1 MSEYI
6 LELKNITKT
15 FGDFKANDNI
25 NLSLRRGEIHALLGE
40 NGAGKSTLM
49 NIVFGLYAPTSGKI
63 LINGVEKIISNP
75 NIAADNGIGMVHQH
89 FMLIENYTVLQNIIL
104 GQENVKKGVI
114 DLKSARERVVMLSR
128 QYGFDIDPDAKV
140 DDITVG
146 MQQRVEIL
154 KMLYRDNDVLIFD
167 EPTAVLTPQEID
179 SLLQIMMKLKNDG
192 KAILL
197 ITHKMNEIKA
207 VADRCTVL
215 RKGKYIDTVDVA
227 SYSTQQLADLMVGR
241 NVELT
246 IEKTEPKVGESVLV
260 VNNLRTYK
268 EEGKCALEGVTFTAK
283 KGEILCIAGIDGNGQ
298 SELVKAICGLIRTK
312 EGNISLAGDDITH
325 ASVRERCIAGLAHIP
340 EDRLKFGIVSEGTL
354 GESMIL
360 QSYYNPPISKGH
372 ILDHGEIRDYTDRMI
387 EEYDIRCPKK
397 DKSNMGKMSGGN
409 QQKAVIAREISR
421 SPKCIFAVQPVR
433 GLDVG
438 AVEFVNKKLIEQ
450 RDSGKCVILVSY
462 DLGEV
467 FNLSDRI
474 LVMFKG
480 RIVADLNPKDT
491 NLTDIGLYMSGAKK
505 EKEE

>member
-1 MSEYI
+1 MPEYI

-15 FGDFKANDNI
+15 FGTFKANDDI
-25 NLSLRRGEIHALLGE
+25 NLSLKRGEIHALLGE

-49 NIVFGLYAPTSGKI
+49 NIIFGLYAPSSGKI
-63 LINGVEKIISNP
+63 LINGEEKIIKNP
-75 NIAADNGIGMVHQH
+75 NVAADNGIGMVHQH

-104 GQENVKKGVI
+104 GQESVKNGVL
-114 DLKSARERVVMLSR
+114 DLKSARERVVMLSE

-140 DDITVG
+140 DSITVG

-179 SLLQIMMKLKNDG
+179 SLLQVMTRLKNDG
-192 KAILL
+192 KAILF

-215 RKGKYIDTVDVA
+215 RKGKYVDTVEVA
-227 SYSTQQLADLMVGR
+227 SYSPQQLADMMVGR
-241 NVELT
+241 NVELNV
-246 IEKTEPKVGESVLV
+246 EKAEPALGEDVLV
-260 VNNLRTYK
+260 VNNLKTYK

-312 EGNISLAGDDITH
+312 EGSVSLAGDDITH
-325 ASVRERCIAGLAHIP
+325 ASVRGRCTAGLAHIP
-340 EDRLKFGIVSEGTL
+340 EDRLKYGVVPEGTL

-360 QSYYNPPISKGH
+360 QSYYNSPISENYV
-372 ILDHGEIRDYTDRMI
+372 LNQGEIRDYTHRMI
-387 EEYDIRCPKK
+387 DEYDIRCPNK

-409 QQKAVIAREISR
+409 QQKAVIAREVSR

-438 AVEFVNKKLIEQ
+438 AIEFVNKKLIEE
-450 RDSGKCVILVSY
+450 RDSGICVILVSY

-474 LVMFKG
+474 LVMFEGK
-480 RIVADLNPKDT
+480 IVADLKPKDT

-505 EKEE
+505 EEK